1 MDQLTPVQAV
11 ATGLSY
17 LFRYVSTPLLTR
29 LGILADVFTYLQ
41 VGQVVGVA
49 LSSAVLQGVLAREL
63 QKRIK
68 GDHAAEL
75 IDQIRHTSSIV
86 KTLDPKT
93 REAAIA
99 AYSTGLYWVF
109 AANLVVACVGFLC
122 ALPLK
127 EYPLPGSF
135 EEEEEQRRRREEERG
150 DGQPAA

>member
-1 MDQLTPVQAV
+1 MPFLILVLQAV

-17 LFRYVSTPLLTR
+17 LFRY
-29 LGILADVFTYLQ
+29 

-49 LSSAVLQGVLAREL
+49 LSSAVLQGVLAQEL
-63 QKRIK
+63 KKRIK
-68 GDHAAEL
+68 GKHSAEL

-86 KTLDPKT
+86 KTLDPDT

-109 AANLVVACVGFLC
+109 VTNLVVAGVGFLC
-122 ALPLK
+122 SLPIT

-135 EEEEEQRRRREEERG
+135 EEEAEQRRQREAESANRS
-150 DGQPAA
+150 PAGEDA